1 MIDRRRL
8 LQSALALPLIA
19 AKRAPPG
26 VDWNAWFRGWLLRD
40 FGMIDYYSEDNA
52 ALLASREPVDI
63 VFIRDSITEGWHDK
77 RPGFF
82 TRSRINRGIGGQTT
96 SQMVLRMISDVV
108 ALRPKAVH
116 IMGGTNDVAGNT
128 GPMTA
133 NMTENNF
140 EEMVDIAQR
149 HGLEVLLAPIPPAAV
164 FPWNPTVKP
173 RPRIAEIN
181 RWLEAF
187 ARQRG
192 ATWVNYWRVLDDGT
206 GAMKPGLASD
216 GVHPTEAGYDAMATI
231 IEPILDR
238 MFPATGE
245 RSSPEQSPRAGL
257 HSRRATAA
265 GHKG

>member
-40 FGMIDYYSEDNA
+40 FGMIDYYSDDNA
-52 ALLASREPVDI
+52 ALLASRQPVDI
-63 VFIRDSITEGWHDK
+63 VFIGDSITEGWHDK

-216 GVHPTEAGYDAMATI
+216 GVHTTEAGYDAMATV